1 MSVQMRKSKKLRE
14 EAFNK
19 RPKIGVGKKI
29 ILALPVLLSVS
40 WIFYLQYG
48 PKDYGGELLSPAN
61 TMPLVIALIIF
72 VVGYMLFLLLMF
84 SEGVEKFLWR
94 LIRH

>member
-1 MSVQMRKSKKLRE
+1 MRKSKKLRE
-14 EAFNK
+14 EVFKK
-19 RPKIGVGKKI
+19 RPKMGIGKKI
-29 ILALPVLLSVS
+29 ILALPVLLGVS

-48 PKDYGGELLSPAN
+48 PKGYGGELLSPAN

-84 SEGVEKFLWR
+84 SEGVERFLWR
-94 LIRH
+94 LMGH

>member
-1 MSVQMRKSKKLRE
+1 MSVKMRQSKKLRE

-19 RPKIGVGKKI
+19 RPKMGIGKRI
-29 ILALPVLLSVS
+29 ILALPVLLGAS

-61 TMPLVIALIIF
+61 TMPLVMALIIF

-84 SEGVEKFLWR
+84 SESVERFLWR